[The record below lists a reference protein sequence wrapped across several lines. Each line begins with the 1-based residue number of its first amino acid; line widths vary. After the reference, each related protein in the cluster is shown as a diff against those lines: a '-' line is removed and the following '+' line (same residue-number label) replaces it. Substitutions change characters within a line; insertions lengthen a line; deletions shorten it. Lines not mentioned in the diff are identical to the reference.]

1 MTLDK
6 NTNKTVEYVIYAC
19 YFNENKMPYLFL
31 FVNPISNPG
40 ITVGKNTTKMEAVM
54 NAAEVIVH
62 SLEKHGVEYVFGVPG
77 GAIEPLNTALYKS
90 SIEVIV
96 AKHEEGAAF
105 MADGY
110 ARVGGNIGV
119 CCSTAGPGATNMI
132 TGVASSFGDSIPVI
146 ALTGQVSTS
155 LFGKGAIQE
164 FSIQSFGIVSI
175 FRQVSK
181 YSDIIINENKAGEMI
196 SKARRL
202 AVTGRKGPVH
212 LNLPAD
218 IMKRRVTDDR
228 HERCST
234 TRMMG
239 FDRAAVKQAAQLLL
253 SAKRPVIVAG
263 WGTVLSRADAELR
276 ELAEMLDIP
285 VATSPK
291 AKGILSESH
300 PLSLGVLGFA
310 GSPVAQEYT
319 IKNDVDVML
328 AVGTSFNEFVTS
340 GWDKRLLPMKSLIHI
355 DIDCNEIGKNYFV
368 DVGIVG
374 DAQNV
379 LREIINELHS
389 NKSETSSG
397 DARQKEV
404 QSIKKSKRIKS
415 RKLNNIPYHPQRLI
429 MDLSQ
434 AMPEDTV
441 YFVDNGNSMAWAI
454 RYLNVTRPY
463 SFYVGLG
470 FASMGFAVAASIGG
484 KLAAGKRAV
493 VALVGDG
500 SFLMNGMEVATAVNY
515 NIPVIWVVMN
525 NSMLGMVYHGR
536 KLAGIPEGIESTFKP
551 IDFVK
556 LAEGLGARG
565 IRITRP
571 GEINR
576 EFMAEII
583 SAGVPTVLDV
593 IIDPE
598 EVPPIHSRIASLE
611 KLYT

>member
-1 MTLDK
+1 
-6 NTNKTVEYVIYAC
+6 
-19 YFNENKMPYLFL
+19 
-31 FVNPISNPG
+31 
-40 ITVGKNTTKMEAVM
+40 M
-54 NAAEVIVH
+54 NAAEVLVR
-62 SLEKHGVEYVFGVPG
+62 SLEKHGVIYVFGVPG
-77 GAIEPLNTALYKS
+77 GAIESLNTALYKS
-90 SIEVIV
+90 SISVIV

-110 ARVGGNIGV
+110 ARVSGTIAV

-132 TGVASSFGDSIPVI
+132 TGIASAFGDSIPVI

-164 FSIQSFGIVSI
+164 FLVQSFGIVSI
-175 FRQVSK
+175 FRQISK

-202 AVTGRKGPVH
+202 ALTGRKGPVH

-218 IMKRRVTDDR
+218 IMKRKVTDDS

-234 TRMMG
+234 TQVLG
-239 FDRAAVKQAAQLLL
+239 FDREAVKKAAQLLL
-253 SAKRPVIVAG
+253 GAKRPVIVAG
-263 WGTVLSRADAELR
+263 WGAVLSRADKELL
-276 ELAEMLDIP
+276 ELAALLDIP

-291 AKGILSESH
+291 AKGILSELH

-310 GSPVAQEYT
+310 GSPVSKEYVL
-319 IKNDVDVML
+319 KRDVDVLL

-340 GWDKRLLPMKSLIHI
+340 GWDKRLLPMKSLIHV
-355 DIDCNEIGKNYFV
+355 DIDCNEIGKNYYV
-368 DVGIVG
+368 HVGIAG
-374 DAQNV
+374 DAATV
-379 LREIINELHS
+379 LRELVFEICRSRKGKRIEN
-389 NKSETSSG
+389 N
-397 DARQKEV
+397 RRKEV
-404 QSIKKSKRIKS
+404 EQIKAALMVKTKKQSKPLYS
-415 RKLNNIPYHPQRLI
+415 PQRLI
-429 MDLSQ
+429 MDLNKSL
-434 AMPEDTV
+434 PKNTL
-441 YFVDNGNSMAWAI
+441 YFADNGNSMAWAI
-454 RYLNVTRPY
+454 RYLTITEPY

-470 FASMGFAVAASIGG
+470 FASMGFAVAAPIGA
-484 KLAAGKRAV
+484 KLAAGDRPV

-515 NIPVIWVVMN
+515 NIPVIWVIMN
-525 NSMLGMVYHGR
+525 NAMLGMVYHGR
-536 KLAGIPEGIESTFKP
+536 KLAGIPEGIPSGFKP
-551 IDFVK
+551 VDHVK

-565 IRITRP
+565 IRITTP

-576 EFMAEII
+576 ELMDDII

-598 EVPPIHSRIASLE
+598 EVPPIHSRISSLE